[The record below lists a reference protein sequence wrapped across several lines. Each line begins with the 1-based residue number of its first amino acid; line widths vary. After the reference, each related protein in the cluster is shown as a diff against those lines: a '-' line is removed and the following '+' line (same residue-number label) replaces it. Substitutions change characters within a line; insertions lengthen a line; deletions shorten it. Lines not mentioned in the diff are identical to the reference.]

1 MRCVC
6 ADGVPTGAYARTG
19 TRMFCTSCA
28 NCMLHPNSRA
38 SQVVIHAVVGAL
50 ETQRYP
56 FAQNFTLVRVVLFV
70 LCLSVVICIALIR
83 STFGPVFQCQRAH
96 EHPDM

>member
-19 TRMFCTSCA
+19 TRLFCTSCA

-38 SQVVIHAVVGAL
+38 LQVVIHAVVGAL
-50 ETQRYP
+50 ETRRYP
-56 FAQNFTLVRVVLFV
+56 LAQNCMLLRVLALVSCGSVAVLIAVIHSTLLRM
-70 LCLSVVICIALIR
+70 C
-83 STFGPVFQCQRAH
+83 
-96 EHPDM
+96 